1 MKIIDI
7 LTTASILVI
16 IVISALFASDY
27 ISSDIFMK
35 YFTKFFL
42 KLLIPFELNFISLI
56 RYGAVGIIAL
66 LLLVY
71 ILRKNF

>member
-27 ISSDIFMK
+27 ISSETFIK

-56 RYGAVGIIAL
+56 RYGTVGIIVL